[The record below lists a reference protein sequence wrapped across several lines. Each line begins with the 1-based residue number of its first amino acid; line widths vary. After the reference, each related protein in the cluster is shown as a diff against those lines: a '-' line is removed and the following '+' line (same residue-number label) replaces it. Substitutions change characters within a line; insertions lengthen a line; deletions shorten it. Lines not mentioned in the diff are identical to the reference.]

1 MRFMKL
7 KESFLIFLRGL
18 FMGSADV
25 VPGVSGGTIA
35 LITGIYERL
44 IGSISFL
51 VKFILLILKF
61 KFKDLIKEFRKIDFG
76 LFIPLGLGISI
87 AVFFISGIIN
97 VLLDKYTGITFG
109 FFFGLILG
117 SSLYLYTHVDK
128 LNYKRLI
135 FSIIGFFFAYFI
147 AGFSALQVNHSL
159 FVIFI
164 SGVLAISAMILP
176 GISGAFILLL
186 LNQYQYLIDVL
197 HDFRI
202 KVIFVFFL
210 GAISGLLI
218 FSRVLDLLL
227 RRFKFLTLSFLIGLM
242 LGSLRIPWRNI
253 VNSNSSLFL
262 VILFGLVGFVLV
274 YFLEKKFNEN

>member
-1 MRFMKL
+1 
-7 KESFLIFLRGL
+7 
-18 FMGSADV
+18 MGSADV